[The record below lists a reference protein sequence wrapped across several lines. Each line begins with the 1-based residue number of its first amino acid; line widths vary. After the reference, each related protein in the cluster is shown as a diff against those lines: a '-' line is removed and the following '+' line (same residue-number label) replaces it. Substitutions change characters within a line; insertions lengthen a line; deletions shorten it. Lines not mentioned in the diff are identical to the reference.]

1 MKLELTSTKNNP
13 IMGRK
18 ELIFRIEEPST
29 PRRADVRREVAVMMR
44 TDVDK
49 VYVRSLTTTSGTRV
63 TTGVAHVYNDAAKA
77 LKVEPKHIV
86 ARNNP
91 TEKAENAEETPNLEE
106 KPEEKPKEKP
116 KEVDA

>member
-1 MKLELTSTKNNP
+1 MKLEMTSTKNNP

-18 ELIFRIEEPST
+18 ELAFRIEEPST
-29 PRRADVRREVAVMMR
+29 PGRADVRREIAVAMR

-63 TTGVAHVYNDAAKA
+63 TTGIAHVYSDAAMA
-77 LKVEPKHIV
+77 LKVEPKYIV

-91 TEKAENAEETPNLEE
+91 AEEAEKTEETP
-106 KPEEKPKEKP
+106 KPEEKSKEA
-116 KEVDA
+116 DA

>member
-18 ELIFRIEEPST
+18 ELAFKVEEPST
-29 PRRADVRREVAVMMR
+29 PGRADVRREIAVAMR

-49 VYVRSLTTTSGTRV
+49 VYIRSLTPTSGTRV
-63 TTGVAHVYNDAAKA
+63 TTGVAHVYSDAAMA
-77 LKVEPKHIV
+77 LKVEPKYIV

-91 TEKAENAEETPNLEE
+91 TEEAEKAEETP
-106 KPEEKPKEKP
+106 KPEEKSKEA
-116 KEVDA
+116 DA

>member
-18 ELIFRIEEPST
+18 ELAFRIEEPST
-29 PRRADVRREVAVMMR
+29 PNRAEVRREIAVAMR

-49 VYVRSLTTTSGTRV
+49 VYVRSLSTTSGTRV
-63 TTGVAHVYNDAAKA
+63 TAGVAHVYNDAAKA
-77 LKVEPKHIV
+77 LEIEPKYIV

-91 TEKAENAEETPNLEE
+91 TEEAEKAEETP
-106 KPEEKPKEKP
+106 KPEEKSKEA
-116 KEVDA
+116 DA

>member
-18 ELIFRIEEPST
+18 ELAFKVEEPST
-29 PRRADVRREVAVMMR
+29 PGRADVRREIAVAMR

-49 VYVRSLTTTSGTRV
+49 VYIRSLTPTSGTRV
-63 TTGVAHVYNDAAKA
+63 TTGVAHVYSDAAMA
-77 LKVEPKHIV
+77 LKVEPKYIV

-91 TEKAENAEETPNLEE
+91 TEEEEKAEETP
-106 KPEEKPKEKP
+106 KPEEKLKEA
-116 KEVDA
+116 DA

>member
-18 ELIFRIEEPST
+18 ELAFKVEEPST
-29 PRRADVRREVAVMMR
+29 PGRADVRREIAVAMR

-49 VYVRSLTTTSGTRV
+49 VYIRSLTPTSGTRV
-63 TTGVAHVYNDAAKA
+63 TTGIAHVYGDAAMA
-77 LKVEPKHIV
+77 LKVEPKYIV

-91 TEKAENAEETPNLEE
+91 TEEAEKAEETP
-106 KPEEKPKEKP
+106 KPEEKLKEA
-116 KEVDA
+116 DA

>member
-18 ELIFRIEEPST
+18 ELAFKVEEPST
-29 PRRADVRREVAVMMR
+29 PGRADVRREIAVAMR

-49 VYVRSLTTTSGTRV
+49 VYIRSLTPTSGTRV
-63 TTGVAHVYNDAAKA
+63 TTGVAHVYSDAAMA
-77 LKVEPKHIV
+77 LKVEPKYIV

-91 TEKAENAEETPNLEE
+91 TEEAEKAEKTEETP
-106 KPEEKPKEKP
+106 KPEEKSKEA
-116 KEVDA
+116 DA